1 MHSHYKPLKRED
13 GHSAV
18 DINRKVDIQFNQRL
32 LIFHKMEHFSADNT
46 RLGVQTQNL
55 FISINLMLEF
65 F

>member
-46 RLGVQTQNL
+46 RLGVQTSKSLHKYKSNVRI
-55 FISINLMLEF
+55 F
-65 F
+65 